1 MMASKTHLASAFVRL
16 GWPPLRATSS
26 SYQQPIRYQFSQFSV
41 AKRFPTRLFR
51 RNYSKKPATNSQPN
65 PTPHLGSPEP
75 LSFTA
80 RLRKLSREYGWTVVG
95 VYLAL
100 TVADL
105 PICFLAVKYIG
116 AERIAYAE
124 HVVVGGAKDLIG
136 GYFPNLFEKGAGD
149 EAEIEAAQMEQEEQR
164 GEPSEYLESMSI
176 ASLTARYQLS
186 GLNLDWS
193 SWSTSR
199 SYSSGCR

>member
-1 MMASKTHLASAFVRL
+1 MASKSRLASAFVRPS
-16 GWPPLRATSS
+16 WSPLRATSS
-26 SYQQPIRYQFSQFSV
+26 PYQQPIRYQGRQTILT
-41 AKRFPTRLFR
+41 KRASNRLIR
-51 RNYSKKPATNSQPN
+51 RNYSSKKPSTNSQPN
-65 PTPHLGSPEP
+65 PTPHLGNPEP
-75 LSFTA
+75 QSFAA

-105 PICFLAVKYIG
+105 PLCFLAVKYIG

-136 GYFPNLFEKGAGD
+136 RYFPNLFEEGAGD
-149 EAEIEAAQMEQEEQR
+149 EAEIEAAHMEQEEQR
-164 GEPSEYLESMSI
+164 GEPSEYFDSKSS
-176 ASLTARYQLS
+176 ASLTERFQPS
-186 GLNLDWS
+186 GRSLDWS